1 MSKHLSPKSFYNLP
15 SGNNVHPWRLIQKDG
30 TIMWKHALQDL
41 NGVIHIPQTLAHE
54 AHIIKTAQ
62 RLEELNSW
70 VSQSLEPWDCITPIM
85 WYITEHKHKPFAEGY
100 ACYFKHQSLPISE
113 VFEMLQG
120 HVHSHEQLKSD
131 EKYIYFRR
139 C

>member
-1 MSKHLSPKSFYNLP
+1 MSKHLSPSSFYQLP
-15 SGNNVHPWRLIQKDG
+15 SGSLVHPWRLIQKDG

-41 NGVIHIPQTLAHE
+41 GGTAHLPTEQAHE

-70 VSQSLEPWDCITPIM
+70 VSQSLEPWDCLVPKL
-85 WYITEHKHKPFAEGY
+85 WYVKDHEHLPFAEGY
-100 ACYFKHQSLPISE
+100 ACCFTHVSLPLKE
-113 VFEMLQG
+113 VFKKLEP
-120 HVHSHEQLKSD
+120 HVHSHEQIKYD
-131 EKYIYFRR
+131 ESTIYFRR